1 MNNRIFTRKEL
12 LGIVTTSI
20 LVTAATTTI
29 SSYLGKK
36 KQQKLRDELHIE
48 QIRTENNPNPV
59 DSISHKGNQ
68 TLFYKNGRVISSY
81 IIK

>member
-1 MNNRIFTRKEL
+1 MFTRKEL
-12 LGIVTTSI
+12 LGIVTTCI
-20 LVTAATTTI
+20 LVMAVTTI